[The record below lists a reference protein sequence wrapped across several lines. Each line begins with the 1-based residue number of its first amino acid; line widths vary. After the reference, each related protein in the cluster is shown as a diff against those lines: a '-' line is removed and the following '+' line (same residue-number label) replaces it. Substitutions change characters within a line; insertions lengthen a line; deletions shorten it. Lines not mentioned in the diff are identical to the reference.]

1 LQLITLLEAAPPDL
15 RNAMRPL
22 ARRLEKA
29 VAAGNKPADEISDMN
44 STSLRIDMLDQDRIP
59 MMPALPASEAD

>member
-1 LQLITLLEAAPPDL
+1 
-15 RNAMRPL
+15 MRPL